1 MSPFRLL
8 VLAASIAQVG
18 AGGYYGYTLLDRPEQ
33 NWLGLI
39 ICAALVIVG
48 LASLASTRAKMRHSQ
63 SRQTTMKLNAAA
75 MGLVLIIGA
84 AMIVNEHHRGATDD
98 RLQFLV
104 FLHGAIAIPFLL
116 NALGLGMIEHRVK
129 RTA

>member
-1 MSPFRLL
+1 MSPTRLL
-8 VLAASIAQVG
+8 VLAASIAQIG
-18 AGGYYGYTLLDRPEQ
+18 CGGYYGYLLLERPEQ

-48 LASLASTRAKMRHSQ
+48 LASLMSTRARMRHSH
-63 SRQTTMKLNAAA
+63 SRTTTMKLNVAA
-75 MGLVLIIGA
+75 MGLILIAGA
-84 AMIVNEHHRGATDD
+84 VIIVSEHHNGASDD

-104 FLHGAIAIPFLL
+104 MLHAAIATPFLL